1 MNHKIRSQIYS
12 LEYQQAA
19 GSHHY
24 GVCSSESCTRT
35 ARGSAH
41 CAQCVSIALGK
52 EIGPIPAGQLRDL
65 YRRREELQSD
75 INELLEE
82 LK

>member
-1 MNHKIRSQIYS
+1 MNHKTRSLIHS
-12 LEYQQAA
+12 LAYQQAY
-19 GSHHY
+19 GVHTY
-24 GVCSSESCTRT
+24 GVCSNGSCTRT